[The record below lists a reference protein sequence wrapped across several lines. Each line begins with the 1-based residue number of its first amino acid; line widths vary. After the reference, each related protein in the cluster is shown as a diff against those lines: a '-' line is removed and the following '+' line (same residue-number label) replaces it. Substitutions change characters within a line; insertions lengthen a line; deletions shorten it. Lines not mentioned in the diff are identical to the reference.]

1 MMSISMWLGY
11 VGAYIRSRPPSGVTC
26 ESRRR
31 CRNGLHVKWLLV
43 LGLLIGMAVPANA
56 SLTAGITSSRTR
68 GTSPLAVHFDVGD
81 EDQVKSAVKQTVQHF
96 GPVDILINDAVSPRL
111 TGAIEELIEIDWD
124 DNFRVNVKGSF
135 YCVKAVTPSMKERRY
150 GKIISMASVVGRWGS
165 ALPASAAYAAS
176 KAGVDAMTSTFAR
189 ELGPYNIN
197 VNAIA
202 PGHIDTPRWR
212 GARTD
217 EEVERTVQ
225 STAAKRMG
233 RPEDLAAVALLLA
246 SDVSSYIMGQTI
258 TVDGGL
264 TCM

>member
-1 MMSISMWLGY
+1 MD
-11 VGAYIRSRPPSGVTC
+11 
-26 ESRRR
+26 
-31 CRNGLHVKWLLV
+31 
-43 LGLLIGMAVPANA
+43 LGLDGKVAFITGAGHGIAREFALSFAREGAIVVIADINQQWSEQVAGEAVEQGGKA
-56 SLTAGITSSRTR
+56 
-68 GTSPLAVHFDVGD
+68 LAVHFDVGD
-81 EDQVKSAVKQTVQHF
+81 EDQVKSAVQQTVQHF

-111 TGAIEELIEIDWD
+111 TGAVEELTEIDWD